1 MAKNTDHFIK
11 AISAPPT
18 KLSSAINDTST
29 NIFLESLEGI
39 QSDTAVVVVIDRVN
53 GDGVQTPEL
62 TEVVI
67 GTMGT
72 NGLENV
78 VRGVGGRQQAH
89 KTGAVVEVSIASSEQ
104 WNRLIS
110 ALLKTHNQDGTLRD
124 NIIEG
129 KHIRDNTVIEHKIA
143 NGAIT
148 SNKISSGA
156 VKLEH
161 TNFPRACYSNAT
173 INAQHNN
180 GDIIRLR
187 SKIYDNTADIELL
200 SDSSFKIKKIGVL
213 VLSCN
218 LWIQATAAARPWLTV
233 FRTRGRDSVAVADC
247 ISNTPSSYTN
257 LTLANH
263 MITVQANDIIKL
275 TCSVVDGG
283 AFTLDGASGR
293 TNSQVVMEII

>member
-1 MAKNTDHFIK
+1 MALPHQSMNFVPLDTLTASELNQIV
-11 AISAPPT
+11 ANILA
-18 KLSSAINDTST
+18 LSNGTGLDNKS
-29 NIFLESLEGI
+29 
-39 QSDTAVVVVIDRVN
+39 VN
-53 GDGVQTPEL
+53 GD
-62 TEVVI
+62 
-67 GTMGT
+67 
-72 NGLENV
+72 
-78 VRGVGGRQQAH
+78 
-89 KTGAVVEVSIASSEQ
+89 
-104 WNRLIS
+104 
-110 ALLKTHNQDGTLRD
+110 
-124 NIIEG
+124 
-129 KHIRDNTVIEHKIA
+129 KIA
-143 NGAIT
+143 N
-148 SNKISSGA
+148 SA
-156 VKLEH
+156 VKPEH

-200 SDSSFKIKKIGVL
+200 SDSSFKIKKTGVL

-233 FRTRGRDSVAVADC
+233 FRTRGRDSVGVADC